1 MVETTTDEVATWLKN
16 EGNLKNFLTRIEIQ
30 GDLKP
35 RLYNVIASFVPTT
48 FNPDDERHL
57 SEFFETN
64 EIDNDSIVKMHWA
77 KPIERC
83 QKDQVS
89 AHLIITTN
97 KAEIANELILKG
109 AFFCND
115 RETIEKCK

>member
-1 MVETTTDEVATWLKN
+1 MVEIIIDEVVTWLKN

-30 GDLKP
+30 GNLKP
-35 RLYNVIASFVPTT
+35 RLHNVIASFVPTT

-64 EIDNDSIVKMHWA
+64 EIDNDSIVKMCWV

-83 QKDQVS
+83 
-89 AHLIITTN
+89 
-97 KAEIANELILKG
+97 
-109 AFFCND
+109 
-115 RETIEKCK
+115 